1 MITYF
6 SMAGFLSVKDR
17 AEVYFVPRPHT
28 RITNTRFEDNF
39 IQTSQYKL
47 MKAVILFGIN
57 ASGKTNF
64 LAGLQHLISIINHG
78 LNLGAVDDSRRSLIN
93 FDCNQVSF
101 EIGLY
106 DDRQD
111 RDYVYKVTYNTERIL
126 GEELSLGG
134 QVIYSFSNGG
144 QLHVADIKEIK
155 DREAIMRLFSGNST
169 ELYLI
174 KLHDY
179 MGDYIRDFR
188 ELAAAVR
195 VNIKDVVPLL
205 GRDNIRIINGKQKSF
220 WEEQK
225 DGVIKVFQML
235 DPTITSVGFEK
246 WRTDMYEVV
255 IYRGN
260 RKYNFGMESKGLQKI
275 CHLMDSLLRNMV
287 EGGVLAVD
295 ELDSSISTISLLE
308 LFNGLINTPQNKGQ
322 FLITSH
328 NPFLMNQ
335 NIFHP
340 QQLYVVNKKK
350 DLSTEVY
357 SFDDFDLRNDKN
369 KLYEDYLKGRFG
381 GIGE

>member
-134 QVIYSFSNGG
+134 QVIYSFSNG

-260 RKYNFGMESKGLQKI
+260 RKYHFGMESKGLQKI

-308 LFNGLINTPQNKGQ
+308 LFNGLINTKQNKGQ

>member
-134 QVIYSFSNGG
+134 QVIYSFSSG

-260 RKYNFGMESKGLQKI
+260 RKYHFGMESKGLQKI

>member
-126 GEELSLGG
+126 GEELSLEG
-134 QVIYSFSNGG
+134 QVIYSFSNG
-144 QLHVADIKEIK
+144 QLHVADIKKIK

-260 RKYNFGMESKGLQKI
+260 RKYHFGMESKGLQKI

>member
-6 SMAGFLSVKDR
+6 SMAGFLSAKDR

-28 RITNTRFEDNF
+28 RIANTRFEDNF
-39 IQTSQYKL
+39 IQTPRYKL
-47 MKAVILFGIN
+47 MKAVVLFGIN

-106 DDRQD
+106 DDKQD
-111 RDYVYKVTYNTERIL
+111 RDYVYKVSYDTEKIL
-126 GEELSLGG
+126 GEELSLDG
-134 QVIYSFSNGG
+134 QAIYTFSNS
-144 QLHVADIKEIK
+144 QLHVADITGIK
-155 DREAIMRLFSGNST
+155 DREAIMQLFSGNST

-179 MGDYIRDFR
+179 MGGYIRDFR

-195 VNIKDVVPLL
+195 INISDVVPLL
-205 GRDNIRIINGKQKSF
+205 RRDNIRIINGKQKSF
-220 WEEQK
+220 WEKQEE
-225 DGVIKVFQML
+225 GVIRVFQML
-235 DPTITSVGFEK
+235 DPTITAVGFEK
-246 WRTDMYEVV
+246 WRPDMYEVV

-260 RKYNFGMESKGLQKI
+260 RKYHFGMESKGLKKI

-308 LFNGLINTPQNKGQ
+308 LFNGLINTPQNQGQ

-340 QQLYVVNKKK
+340 QQLYVVNKKI

>member
-126 GEELSLGG
+126 GEELSLEG
-134 QVIYSFSNGG
+134 QVIYSFSNG
-144 QLHVADIKEIK
+144 QLHVADIKKIK

-260 RKYNFGMESKGLQKI
+260 RKYHFGMESKGLQKI

-381 GIGE
+381 GIGG

>member
-6 SMAGFLSVKDR
+6 SMEGFLSVKDK
-17 AEVYFVPRPHT
+17 AEIYFVPRPHT
-28 RITNTRFEDNF
+28 RIANTRFEDNF
-39 IQTSQYKL
+39 IQTPRYKL
-47 MKAVILFGIN
+47 MKAVALFGIN

-78 LNLGAVDDSRRSLIN
+78 LNLGSIDDTRRSLIN
-93 FDCNQVSF
+93 FDCNHVSF
-101 EIGLY
+101 GIGLY
-106 DDRQD
+106 DANLDK
-111 RDYVYKVTYNTERIL
+111 DYVYKVSYDSERIL
-126 GEELSLGG
+126 KEELRLDG
-134 QVIYSFSNGG
+134 QVIYSFSNG
-144 QLHVADIKEIK
+144 QLQVADIRGIR

-179 MGDYIRDFR
+179 MGGYIRDFR
-188 ELAAAVR
+188 NLAATVR
-195 VNIKDVVPLL
+195 VNIRDIVPMLD
-205 GRDNIRIINGKQKSF
+205 RNNIRIINEKEKSF

-225 DGVIKVFQML
+225 DGVIRIFQML

-246 WRTDMYEVV
+246 WQSDNYEVV

-260 RKYNFGMESKGLQKI
+260 RKYHFGMESKGIQKI

-308 LFNGLINTPQNKGQ
+308 LFNGLINTKQNKGQ

-335 NIFHP
+335 NIFQP
-340 QQLYVVNKKK
+340 QQLYVANKKM

-357 SFDDFDLRNDKN
+357 SFDEFDLRNDKN

-381 GIGE
+381 GIGG

>member
-6 SMAGFLSVKDR
+6 SMAGFLSAKDR

-28 RITNTRFEDNF
+28 RIANTRFEDNF
-39 IQTSQYKL
+39 IQTPRYKL
-47 MKAVILFGIN
+47 MKAVVLFGIN

-106 DDRQD
+106 DDKQD
-111 RDYVYKVTYNTERIL
+111 RDYVYKVSYDTEKIL
-126 GEELSLGG
+126 GEELSLDG
-134 QVIYSFSNGG
+134 QAIYTFSNS
-144 QLHVADIKEIK
+144 QLHVADITGIK
-155 DREAIMRLFSGNST
+155 DREAIMQLFSGNST

-179 MGDYIRDFR
+179 MGGYIRDFR

-195 VNIKDVVPLL
+195 INISDVVPLL
-205 GRDNIRIINGKQKSF
+205 RRDNIRIINGKQKSF
-220 WEEQK
+220 WEKQEE
-225 DGVIKVFQML
+225 GVIRVFQML
-235 DPTITSVGFEK
+235 DPTITAVGFEK
-246 WRTDMYEVV
+246 WRPDMYEVV

-260 RKYNFGMESKGLQKI
+260 RKYHFGMESKGLQKI

-308 LFNGLINTPQNKGQ
+308 LFNGLINTPQNQGQ

-340 QQLYVVNKKK
+340 QQLYVVNKKI

>member
-134 QVIYSFSNGG
+134 QVIYSFSSG

-195 VNIKDVVPLL
+195 VINIKDVVPLL

-260 RKYNFGMESKGLQKI
+260 RKYHFGMESKGLQKI

-335 NIFHP
+335 NIFQP
-340 QQLYVVNKKK
+340 QQLYVANKKM

-357 SFDDFDLRNDKN
+357 SFDEFDLRNDKN

-381 GIGE
+381 GIGG

>member
-126 GEELSLGG
+126 GEELSLEG
-134 QVIYSFSNGG
+134 QVIYSFSNG
-144 QLHVADIKEIK
+144 QLHVADIKKIK

-260 RKYNFGMESKGLQKI
+260 RNYHFGMESKGLQKI

>member
-39 IQTSQYKL
+39 IQTSRYKL
-47 MKAVILFGIN
+47 MKAAILFGIN

-93 FDCNQVSF
+93 FNCNQVSF

-111 RDYVYKVTYNTERIL
+111 RDYVYKTSYNTERIL
-126 GEELSLGG
+126 GEELSLDG
-134 QVIYSFSNGG
+134 QVIYTFSNG
-144 QLHVADIKEIK
+144 QLHVADITGIK

-179 MGDYIRDFR
+179 MGAYIRDFQ
-188 ELAAAVR
+188 ELAAAVG

-225 DGVIKVFQML
+225 GGVIKVFQML

-246 WRTDMYEVV
+246 WRADMYEVV

-260 RKYNFGMESKGLQKI
+260 RKYHFGMESKGLQKI

-328 NPFLMNQ
+328 NSFLMNQ